1 LNNHARI
8 ITPKALLF
16 HELGI
21 SNDRRVRHFRTMVLL
36 DVDRITSRRRYI
48 LKICVMPIDLQLLY
62 AVFGRFSCF
71 IEFERESDFI
81 YLLMPNCQ
89 FYLIIRIV
97 NT

>member
-1 LNNHARI
+1 
-8 ITPKALLF
+8 
-16 HELGI
+16 
-21 SNDRRVRHFRTMVLL
+21 
-36 DVDRITSRRRYI
+36 
-48 LKICVMPIDLQLLY
+48 LQLLY

-81 YLLMPNCQ
+81 YLFMPNCQ

>member
-1 LNNHARI
+1 
-8 ITPKALLF
+8 
-16 HELGI
+16 
-21 SNDRRVRHFRTMVLL
+21 
-36 DVDRITSRRRYI
+36 

-81 YLLMPNCQ
+81 YLFMPNCQ
-89 FYLIIRIV
+89 CYLIIRIV